1 MRNKPY
7 KLLTVVSSEYGEY
20 ATLET
25 FTSTT
30 FVESRKYRVDRL
42 QGLEYNAVQ
51 FVLGRPISMSLVENT
66 ISRIVRTELEV
77 PWQVNHKDGI
87 FISKADGLLVCGT
100 PWVLS
105 YRLLFEGLGCK

>member
-1 MRNKPY
+1 MTKPY
-7 KLLTVVSSEYGEY
+7 KLLTVVSSEHGEY
-20 ATLET
+20 ASLET
-25 FTSTT
+25 VVS
-30 FVESRKYRVDRL
+30 VERVDSKL
-42 QGLEYNAVQ
+42 YYDLGKLEGLEYNAVQ
-51 FVLGRPISMSLVENT
+51 FVLGRPISMSLIENA

-77 PWQVNHKDGI
+77 PWQVNHRDGI